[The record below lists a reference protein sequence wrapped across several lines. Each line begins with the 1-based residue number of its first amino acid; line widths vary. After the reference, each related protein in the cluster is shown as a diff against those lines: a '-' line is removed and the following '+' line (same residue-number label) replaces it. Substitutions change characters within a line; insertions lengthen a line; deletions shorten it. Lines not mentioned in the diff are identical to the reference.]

1 MKSPYRKGIQ
11 VTVSNAALQAAATMI
26 SQVYRA
32 GNPQAALRI
41 INLAVEL
48 IDVIEARQGGTS
60 PAVIEQWAE
69 EISPKL

>member
-41 INLAVEL
+41 VNLAAEL
-48 IDVIEARQGGTS
+48 VDEIEARQGTPG
-60 PAVIEQWAE
+60 AVIEQWAE

>member
-11 VTVSNAALQAAATMI
+11 VTVSNAALQAAATVL

-32 GNPQAALRI
+32 GNPQMAMRVM
-41 INLAVEL
+41 NLASEFVDE
-48 IDVIEARQGGTS
+48 IEARQGTS